1 MSPKVRVP
9 ARSWLLGLAATSACL
24 AAQAHHSVLGF
35 DGAHETTI
43 VGTVVR
49 IAWQFPHVH
58 LAVAAE
64 HEGGES
70 AWTVEAEAP
79 QVLARLGWAAD
90 AVKVGD
96 VVTVRGAR
104 AKNGAQALRCATVEL
119 AGRTFECFPAG
130 GRVGGK

>member
-1 MSPKVRVP
+1 MSPKARVP
-9 ARSWLLGLAATSACL
+9 ARSWLLGLAATAACP
-24 AAQAHHSVLGF
+24 AVQAHHSVLGF
-35 DGAHETTI
+35 DAAHETTI

-58 LAVAAE
+58 LIVAVRP
-64 HEGGES
+64 EGGDPT
-70 AWTVEAEAP
+70 WTVEAEAP

-104 AKNGAQALRCATVEL
+104 AKNGGQSVRCATVEL
-119 AGRTFECFPAG
+119 AGTRLECFPAG